1 MLNNYWNV
9 LRSVRGADKSLTRP
23 GRKQTTANKLGNY
36 STYSPRSA
44 IHFLAPCSNVCKP
57 LKKFSEC
64 CPSSQVS
71 GAEIPLRRTKN
82 GDLSIVFISVQG
94 KGGSPT
100 GSDPENR
107 VGCQDILSPGRIVTS
122 RLQVPGE
129 PGHFPARTRLPS

>member
-1 MLNNYWNV
+1 MLNNYWKV

-23 GRKQTTANKLGNY
+23 GRKQTTANKLGNF

-57 LKKFSEC
+57 LKKFSES
-64 CPSSQVS
+64 CPSNHVS
-71 GAEIPLRRTKN
+71 AAEILLRQTKN
-82 GDLSIVFISVQG
+82 GELPIFFSVQR

-107 VGCQDILSPGRIVTS
+107 VGCQDIVSPGRIVTS

-129 PGHFPARTRLPS
+129 PGYFPARTRQPW